1 MCKDKNA
8 AALLKEYIG
17 KAAETKTMKALE
29 ALDSE
34 YAGQIERGDGGEF
47 GELFRSVSELAHRF
61 VRLREDKH
69 KQHSGSA
76 ELSGSA
82 KKEYLLVQR
91 LLDENLL
98 TYHFQPIIRAD
109 NGQIYS
115 YEALMRAD
123 GIEGLNPY
131 LILKY
136 AELSGRLT
144 EVEEYT
150 FLNVLR
156 LMTADS
162 ELLHGRP
169 VFINS
174 MASVGVSPD
183 KAAEIERL
191 LAIQSGKVVIEV
203 IESSEYND
211 NDFSKIKKKI
221 DALGIPLAIDDFG
234 TGYSNITNL
243 LRYTPGFVKIDR
255 SLISGIDSNPNKKH
269 FVREIVDFCHE
280 NKIKALAEGVET
292 SDELRTVIMLGVD
305 LIQGFYTA
313 RPSADAINEVPY
325 AIRAEIRAYRHEL
338 EDGRR
343 QKIYSAERYEKVSL
357 ERLSKEG
364 YSCLHIGFRYTDG
377 SVTVIGSGHHDTGI
391 HIVCADGFRGT
402 IILDNARL
410 SNVVGKPCID
420 IGNESCV
427 TLQFKGTSRLDNGG
441 VRVDESS
448 KLITEGDGSL
458 DIRLGDADYY
468 GIGNDLSSTHGRLE
482 FGHDGTVSVTAKSHS
497 GVCIGSGLGGEIAIG
512 RGRYVLNASGASAVG
527 IGSCDG
533 DTNIEILGCDT
544 EITSGGAYS
553 VGIGSVGGRAKV
565 HIIYS
570 SVKMTIYSQ
579 LAAGVGT
586 LTGAGADIHIESM
599 SVSQEMSAG
608 DLTMFGAVYGESNIR
623 MERTS
628 LNLTAD
634 GSKALVFGG
643 QKGRT
648 AVALTD
654 IDMLLSLTNEL
665 NVCSLADNESV
676 RTKGGR
682 FRITLNGKKVNS
694 I

>member
-1 MCKDKNA
+1 M
-8 AALLKEYIG
+8 
-17 KAAETKTMKALE
+17 
-29 ALDSE
+29 
-34 YAGQIERGDGGEF
+34 
-47 GELFRSVSELAHRF
+47 
-61 VRLREDKH
+61 
-69 KQHSGSA
+69 
-76 ELSGSA
+76 
-82 KKEYLLVQR
+82 
-91 LLDENLL
+91 
-98 TYHFQPIIRAD
+98 
-109 NGQIYS
+109 
-115 YEALMRAD
+115 
-123 GIEGLNPY
+123 
-131 LILKY
+131 
-136 AELSGRLT
+136 
-144 EVEEYT
+144 
-150 FLNVLR
+150 
-156 LMTADS
+156 
-162 ELLHGRP
+162 
-169 VFINS
+169 
-174 MASVGVSPD
+174 
-183 KAAEIERL
+183 
-191 LAIQSGKVVIEV
+191 
-203 IESSEYND
+203 
-211 NDFSKIKKKI
+211 
-221 DALGIPLAIDDFG
+221 
-234 TGYSNITNL
+234 
-243 LRYTPGFVKIDR
+243 
-255 SLISGIDSNPNKKH
+255 
-269 FVREIVDFCHE
+269 
-280 NKIKALAEGVET
+280 
-292 SDELRTVIMLGVD
+292 
-305 LIQGFYTA
+305 
-313 RPSADAINEVPY
+313 
-325 AIRAEIRAYRHEL
+325 
-338 EDGRR
+338 
-343 QKIYSAERYEKVSL
+343 
-357 ERLSKEG
+357 
-364 YSCLHIGFRYTDG
+364 
-377 SVTVIGSGHHDTGI
+377 
-391 HIVCADGFRGT
+391 
-402 IILDNARL
+402 
-410 SNVVGKPCID
+410 
-420 IGNESCV
+420 
-427 TLQFKGTSRLDNGG
+427 
-441 VRVDESS
+441 RVDESS